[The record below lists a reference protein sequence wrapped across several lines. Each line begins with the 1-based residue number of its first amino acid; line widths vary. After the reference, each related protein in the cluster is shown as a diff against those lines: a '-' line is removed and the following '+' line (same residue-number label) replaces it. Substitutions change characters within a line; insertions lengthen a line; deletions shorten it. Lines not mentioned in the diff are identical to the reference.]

1 MGFVENV
8 ISSVRRDLQLQ
19 EGACGICHLTLRE
32 LSEKGGKTISYEV
45 PEGVSSRILDDRGEV
60 IGGGI
65 DIVWAPS
72 VLKAQIDAGLIPK
85 STADDLKKILI
96 GKKDRKR
103 VARMFGYGRVV
114 TPAGVAI
121 SMIWKDGGRVEV
133 QREGIAVEASLYD
146 VDGNLISEA
155 TSAFCPVC
163 AINIS
168 VSKNDELREK
178 VREELKDT
186 PNTGKLKYER
196 GIENVFQ
203 WEKRRVFTHIR
214 ENGKIIG
221 TNWGCCIAYA
231 TVRAEIAA
239 GFGSERWNRL
249 FKNYCDMCPLKH
261 CWTGKTMGA
270 LGNIILYRMKEV
282 DVKEK
287 VRMNDYITA
296 LMFDGNREVAQGI
309 GTLCSLSA
317 TVNAFMRAD
326 AVEILK
332 PTPAHGFPY
341 K

>member
-8 ISSVRRDLQLQ
+8 ISSVRRDLQPQ
-19 EGACGICHLTLRE
+19 EGACGICHLTLE
-32 LSEKGGKTISYEV
+32 KLSEEGGKAISYEV
-45 PEGVSSRILDDRGEV
+45 PDGTASKIFDNRGRV
-60 IGGGI
+60 IGEGI

-72 VLKAQIDAGLIPK
+72 ILKAQINAGLIPK
-85 STADDLKKILI
+85 GIASNLKKILT
-96 GKKDRKR
+96 KKDDRKR
-103 VARMFGYGRVV
+103 VARMFGYGRCV

-121 SMIWKDGGRVEV
+121 SMIWRDGGRVEV
-133 QREGIAVEASLYD
+133 QREGIGVEASLYD

-168 VSKNDELREK
+168 VSKNEGLREK

-196 GIENVFQ
+196 GIENIIR

-214 ENGKIIG
+214 ENKKIIG

-239 GFGSERWNRL
+239 GFGSAKWNRL

-261 CWTGKTMGA
+261 CWIGKSMGA
-270 LGNIILYRMKEV
+270 LGNIILQRMKEV
-282 DVKEK
+282 DVEEK

-296 LMFDGNREVAQGI
+296 LMFDGDRKVAHGI

-326 AVEILK
+326 AVKILK
-332 PTPAHGFPY
+332 PTPARGFPY